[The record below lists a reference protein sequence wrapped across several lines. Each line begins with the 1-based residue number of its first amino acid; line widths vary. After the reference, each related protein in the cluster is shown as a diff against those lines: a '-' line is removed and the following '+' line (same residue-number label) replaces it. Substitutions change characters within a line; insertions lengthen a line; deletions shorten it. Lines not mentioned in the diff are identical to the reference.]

1 MIYELGTKFTSV
13 APSRSAQTRAARR
26 KDQRELRGHIEI
38 LSDNPHTTFGYI
50 RDGAIARKRADPQ
63 LNLCRPMTGTTF
75 ALSPIYKHPTPPTF
89 VDFLFRQS
97 YRKSVGLG
105 LSGRSAIDDFLYR
118 KIYRCRSPRLGKSR
132 SR

>member
-1 MIYELGTKFTSV
+1 MIDELSTKFTSD
-13 APSRSAQTRAARR
+13 APSQSAQTRAARR
-26 KDQRELRGHIEI
+26 KNRRELRGHIEI
-38 LSDNPHTTFGYI
+38 FSDNPHIAVRYV

-63 LNLCRPMTGTTF
+63 LNLCRPMTGMTF
-75 ALSPIYKHPTPPTF
+75 ALSPIHKHPTPPAL

-105 LSGRSAIDDFLYR
+105 LSGRCAIDDFPYR

-132 SR
+132 PR